1 MDWSVVI
8 AAGVGAVPATVAA
21 LRSGVGVREI
31 RRVRSMLHAHIGDPS
46 AHERKIRPI
55 QRKEGA

>member
-31 RRVRSMLHAHIGDPS
+31 RRVRSMLHAHINDPG
-46 AHERKIRPI
+46 AHDRKIRPI